1 MKKYRAHIYNENC
14 ILYKYRGKTYRYFVD
29 IYRTVW
35 VKACSFFMSCKSFS
49 VLSLVVDKEKKLLNY
64 YKILY
69 TPFFDKKTNKKNTLP
84 KPATIFSFSYG
95 HKSLQVC
102 AFQAILKQL
111 LSSICIFWNSFQA
124 LMKNPRTLLDFALS
138 RNRSTDTEL
147 HAPIQS
153 NGTRDQ
159 VKVPSCISST

>member
-1 MKKYRAHIYNENC
+1 M
-14 ILYKYRGKTYRYFVD
+14 YRYFVD

-35 VKACSFFMSCKSFS
+35 VKAWPFFMSCKSFS
-49 VLSLVVDKEKKLLNY
+49 VFSLVVGKKKILPNY

-69 TPFFDKKTNKKNTLP
+69 MPFFTKKTNKKNTLP

-111 LSSICIFWNSFQA
+111 LSSIRIFWNSFQA
-124 LMKNPRTLLDFALS
+124 LMKNPRTFLDFALS
-138 RNRSTDTEL
+138 KNKSTDTML
-147 HAPIQS
+147 HGPILS
-153 NGTRDQ
+153 NGTRDY
-159 VKVPSCISST
+159 VKVYPCISST